1 MNKKYHHFLGSMIFA
16 GALCMAVTVL
26 HAQDTGGTDAMGA
39 ADTPHSSSAVQHL
52 KKAAPAKERV
62 PPVLHPARTADTV
75 GKKVKNKKGPTA
87 TGVKG
92 IPGRTPAKA
101 TDVHPHHDTAV
112 KKATAPA
119 RSFPIT
125 PGKATRT
132 PKDTIPIARGTARVT
147 AKPVRPPADT
157 LVPLTL
163 PSFAGQSFG
172 HYRAFVQYLLAN
184 NAIFNHTGRPLA
196 DVAVPRNR
204 NEITASSGAELFYI
218 IIGVLFLLAVIRLSF
233 TKYFSD
239 LFRAFFNPTL
249 SQRQLRDQLSQ
260 TPFPALLLN
269 IFFTLSSG
277 LYLFLILRHFNYMT
291 TSRPLYLIPVFM
303 VLFMAVYLI
312 KYVFLRFGGWLFG
325 FQEATSGYV
334 FTLYMVN
341 KVLGVALLPFILIL
355 AFSTPAFAGVALDIS
370 LILIVMLFV
379 YRYVRAYALVKNQIF
394 FSRFHFFIYLCGFEI
409 APILIIGKL
418 VLIWLNGA

>member
-1 MNKKYHHFLGSMIFA
+1 MNNQYRHFLGSMIVA
-16 GALCMAVTVL
+16 GALCMAVTAL
-26 HAQDTGGTDAMGA
+26 HAQDTGGRDARGA
-39 ADTPHSSSAVQHL
+39 AEPPRSSSAVQHL
-52 KKAAPAKERV
+52 KKATPAKEWV
-62 PPVLHPARTADTV
+62 PPVLRPARTADTV
-75 GKKVKNKKGPTA
+75 GKKVNNKKRPPAAKRAGD
-87 TGVKG
+87 
-92 IPGRTPAKA
+92 PGRTPVK
-101 TDVHPHHDTAV
+101 TNVRPHDDSAV
-112 KKATAPA
+112 KKATAA
-119 RSFPIT
+119 TTSSRISAAKVAGT
-125 PGKATRT
+125 PR
-132 PKDTIPIARGTARVT
+132 DTVPVVRGAARGTGT
-147 AKPVRPPADT
+147 PQKPPADT
-157 LVPLTL
+157 VVPVTL
-163 PSFAGQSFG
+163 PSFAGLSFG

-184 NAIFNHTGRPLA
+184 NTIFNHTGPPLA

-204 NEITASSGAELFYI
+204 DEIAASSGAELFYI
-218 IIGVLFLLAVIRLSF
+218 IIGVLFLLAVIRLFF

-303 VLFMAVYLI
+303 VLFMAVYLM
-312 KYVFLRFGGWLFG
+312 KYVFLRFSGWLFG

-379 YRYVRAYALVKNQIF
+379 YRYIRAYALVKNQIF